1 MAPSQRAVEEFER
14 ITERHRYELTI
25 FAKRILSNDAY
36 RAEDAVQTA
45 FMNAWE
51 VWQTG
56 VTIIDARAWLY
67 RIVRNVSYNIRR
79 SASSRYDVKMTENL
93 AVPDDLEQMVLG
105 RMRLRNHLVDIT
117 RLPPEQ
123 KKALLD
129 TTLGGRSVSDVGN
142 DLGITDGAVRML
154 IWRAR
159 RELERKPF
167 DSRR

>member
-67 RIVRNVSYNIRR
+67 RIVRNVQMIL
-79 SASSRYDVKMTENL
+79 SRWC
-93 AVPDDLEQMVLG
+93 
-105 RMRLRNHLVDIT
+105 
-117 RLPPEQ
+117 
-123 KKALLD
+123 
-129 TTLGGRSVSDVGN
+129 S
-142 DLGITDGAVRML
+142 GACVYET
-154 IWRAR
+154 IW
-159 RELERKPF
+159 
-167 DSRR
+167 